1 MTGYSALIVRLLLRY
16 LAGGLVGIGVIDMML
31 AEQLAND
38 PILIELLSG
47 WLAIA
52 WGALI
57 GAISE
62 AWRKYVLRR
71 GGKT

>member
-1 MTGYSALIVRLLLRY
+1 MTGPFALIVRVFLRY
-16 LAGGLVGIGVIDMML
+16 LAGALVAKGAIDL
-31 AEQLAND
+31 TLANEITGD
-38 PILIELLSG
+38 PALIELLSG